1 MESSR
6 ILAGPAAAGRIRPTS
21 VVYPS
26 PTDLEVV
33 DWSDFILC
41 GHCLQGLEVVD
52 NSYFITKD
60 NVGMLK
66 LAKEANSILVRRSA
80 H

>member
-6 ILAGPAAAGRIRPTS
+6 ILAGPAAVGRIRPTS
-21 VVYPS
+21 VVHPS
-26 PTDLEVV
+26 PADLEVM
-33 DWSDFILC
+33 DWSDFFLS

-52 NSYFITKD
+52 NSYFITED

-66 LAKEANSILVRRSA
+66 LAKEANNILVRRSA